1 MPNDL
6 TTKRNL
12 LDAREDLRLE
22 SRRKLASSGFTAST
36 WTLSGVVL
44 VACGGAGEITDA
56 LCPNFDAAVLVS
68 CGGGGGPNVQS
79 IQGESHFVQSS
90 PVRGARLYFDTNNNK
105 VVDDTVM
112 DPDIAT
118 QDGQYPEGFTTDANG
133 VAENIPEH
141 LFGKPFVAYL
151 DGAIN
156 ADTGVPF
163 PEDTRYYSIPNAEG
177 QHTIATPITNWIA
190 QYAGFTEGLVR
201 TSSQVRDA
209 VNDVIANFLGHEA
222 YSTLAGDELT
232 AFNLLYA
239 AILDPV
245 SYATNPIIEALSAY
259 LATNPSLADMRS
271 NAQTLINDAQTLIAA
286 LMEADPAVLANLPD
300 TLILLHADADTTSAN
315 MIDLPDVTIGTNA
328 EAGAYVATVYAVG
341 TGRVSYSIVD
351 ENGAEVIGGDFVV
364 DERTGVI
371 SVADSVTTL
380 SAETTELYVQVTSGG
395 ETETVKI
402 DVTVQSV
409 TTLTAP
415 TTSGTME
422 IAENTLGSDADPVVT
437 GIDAGS
443 GAVKANFIIS
453 DAADSPPGYADK
465 FDIVQ
470 DGTTWNLV
478 LRDTESLDY
487 EAIDNLRLRDTQAL
501 DEQAIVNGAIK
512 LNVRYQTTNTNDPNN
527 PLFSDPLEF
536 TIMVMNGED
545 ITFSGDFGGVVT
557 EDADADADEDA
568 DADADSLVATGSI
581 SVNNN
586 SDNADVSVT
595 DSGTYGELVLDDSG
609 TWTYTLGEG
618 ADAAARTKIQQLRT
632 GEILVDTATISVAST
647 PATTKNIYITIIGA
661 NEDVHFADANDPTI
675 RDISVATVPD
685 AMDIQIGAAALD
697 GSFDLGNVL
706 GNVLTSSG
714 IDLIGRVRDAEP
726 TTAEFTDSVSAALRA
741 LFDLDPNGDLS
752 FTGTSAEA
760 STLGIGT
767 VSLEMLVRTPES
779 TTEELPLTVR
789 VNVALADQTISINE
803 NDDSPANLP
812 TLPTGNGA
820 ITYAITGGN
829 DANRFTIDPTTS
841 AITLNQNVHVN
852 RATGTAEADI
862 FVIDALAEI
871 RAGAGDD
878 LIAVNAGFVDVYGEA
893 GNDIFYVDFATLVAD
908 VFNNAV
914 TIKDYTNDVN
924 QQDIIRVKVTT
935 AQKAMI
941 DAETS
946 IADKFDVLGIDAYV
960 GGGNFWFDEPISEES
975 PLLIENISSTGD
987 VIFEFVT
994 EEEPA
999 LKGALNYES
1008 DATSYTLTVTATD
1021 TSNPADTDT
1030 ATITI
1035 NVQDVN
1041 EAPVFAQEIYTATPI
1056 AENLAVS
1063 MPVGVTVSA
1072 MDVDAGANGQLSYS
1086 ITAGNTGNAFDIDD
1100 NGVITVNSALDYDT
1114 APTSYML
1121 TVTATDGGSLTDT
1134 ATVNIALTDINDN
1147 TPTYTPSGT
1156 ATVMRVGASGY
1167 ATDQETGYS
1176 ITISDADADATNT
1189 FSVTINSGDADNRFK
1204 FVEDDTVANQWNLV
1218 LSMGNGVEDTA
1229 NTITLG
1235 YSVSDGANTAA
1246 TTTTQ
1251 TGSVAVTLEG
1261 MIANSPAI
1269 IPDRQSFAHQDS
1281 YDPDD
1286 LGLTPMPDAD
1296 PQAG

>member
-79 IQGESHFVQSS
+79 SQGESHFVQSS
-90 PVRGARLYFDTNNNK
+90 PVRGARLYFDTNNDK
-105 VVDDTVM
+105 RITDEDM
-112 DPDIAT
+112 PRIAEEDMRT
-118 QDGQYPEGFTTDANG
+118 QDGQYPEGFTTDATG
-133 VAENIPEH
+133 EAENIPDH
-141 LFGKPFVAYL
+141 LFGKPFVAIL
-151 DGAIN
+151 DGAFN
-156 ADTGVPF
+156 ADTDAPLSGVMF
-163 PEDTRYYSIPNAEG
+163 SIPDYSTPEATG
-177 QHTIATPITNWIA
+177 QHTIATPITDWIA
-190 QYAGFTEGLVR
+190 GQAGFKEPQVR

-239 AILDPV
+239 AILNHA
-245 SYATNPIIEALSAY
+245 SYAGNPVIEALSAY
-259 LATNPSLADMRS
+259 LATNPSLADVRS
-271 NAQTLINDAQTLIAA
+271 NAQTLIATLTDADVTTLI
-286 LMEADPAVLANLPD
+286 VLHVD
-300 TLILLHADADTTSAN
+300 DDTTSAN

-341 TGRVSYSIVD
+341 TGTVSYSIVESD
-351 ENGAEVIGGDFVV
+351 GTTLDV
-364 DERTGVI
+364 DSLFSVDSQGVI
-371 SVADSVTTL
+371 SVRQGADLTASNTAIPV
-380 SAETTELYVQVTSGG
+380 YVQVTSGG

-443 GAVKANFIIS
+443 SAVKANFIIS
-453 DAADSPPGYADK
+453 DAADSPPGYAAM
-465 FDIVQ
+465 FDIVQNQ

-478 LRDTESLDY
+478 LRDRESLDY

-501 DEQAIVNGAIK
+501 DEQAIVRGAIK
-512 LNVRYQTTNTNDPNN
+512 LNVRYQTTNPSDPNN

-536 TIMVMNGED
+536 TIRVMNGED

-557 EDADADADEDA
+557 EDADADADADE

-586 SDNADVSVT
+586 SDDADVSVT

-618 ADAAARTKIQQLRT
+618 ADAAAMTKIQQLRT

-661 NEDVHFADANDPTI
+661 NEDVHFADANDPTM

-697 GSFDLGNVL
+697 GSFDLGNVFDDFGVTL
-706 GNVLTSSG
+706 MEWLDDN
-714 IDLIGRVRDAEP
+714 DP
-726 TTAEFTDSVSAALRA
+726 TTQDRIIEFADSVPMNLRA
-741 LFDLDPNGDLS
+741 LFDLTEKTEGGDEVGDLT

-760 STLGIGT
+760 AELGIGT
-767 VSLEMLVRTPES
+767 IELAMIASAPQS
-779 TTEELPLTVR
+779 TTLDIPLTVR
-789 VNVALADQTISINE
+789 VNVALAAQTISIDE
-803 NDDSPANLP
+803 NDDSPDFS

-820 ITYAITGGN
+820 IRYTIIDGNEDDKFATDDTTG
-829 DANRFTIDPTTS
+829 
-841 AITLNQNVHVN
+841 AITLNP
-852 RATGTAEADI
+852 AE
-862 FVIDALAEI
+862 
-871 RAGAGDD
+871 
-878 LIAVNAGFVDVYGEA
+878 
-893 GNDIFYVDFATLVAD
+893 
-908 VFNNAV
+908 
-914 TIKDYTNDVN
+914 
-924 QQDIIRVKVTT
+924 
-935 AQKAMI
+935 
-941 DAETS
+941 
-946 IADKFDVLGIDAYV
+946 
-960 GGGNFWFDEPISEES
+960 
-975 PLLIENISSTGD
+975 
-987 VIFEFVT
+987 
-994 EEEPA
+994 
-999 LKGALNYES
+999 GALDFEN
-1008 DATSYTLTVTATD
+1008 DATSYMLEITATD
-1021 TSNPADTDT
+1021 GEGDT
-1030 ATITI
+1030 ATAMITI
-1035 NVQDVN
+1035 NVGDVN
-1041 EAPVFAQEIYTATPI
+1041 EHAPVFVTNTDDTSLADTTIEVAEDAANDDRVGLFRATDADGTNNVVDYTLAGGGGAFAIREVAGSTDNNWEIYVADATQL
-1056 AENLAVS
+1056 NYD
-1063 MPVGVTVSA
+1063 SA
-1072 MDVDAGANGQLSYS
+1072 TKSYS
-1086 ITAGNTGNAFDIDD
+1086 
-1100 NGVITVNSALDYDT
+1100 L
-1114 APTSYML
+1114 M
-1121 TVTATDGGSLTDT
+1121 VTASDSDPDMTVRKSTMETFTINLTD
-1134 ATVNIALTDINDN
+1134 VNDIV
-1147 TPTYTPSGT
+1147 PTYTTSGT
-1156 ATVMRVGASGY
+1156 ASVERMPNGNTNDIM
-1167 ATDQETGYS
+1167 TGYS
-1176 ITISDADADATNT
+1176 ITVTDADTDDADI
-1189 FSVTINSGDADNRFK
+1189 SVSVSGDADNRFE
-1204 FVEDDTVANQWNLV
+1204 FQRGTTNTWNLV
-1218 LSMGNGVEDTA
+1218 LIETKTVTETVGTDIALTY
-1229 NTITLG
+1229 T
-1235 YSVSDGANTAA
+1235 VSDGDNTAA
-1246 TTTTQ
+1246 TD
-1251 TGSVAVTLEG
+1251 GSVTVSVIMGNTPQ
-1261 MIANSPAI
+1261 SPAI

>member
-6 TTKRNL
+6 TTKRTL

-79 IQGESHFVQSS
+79 SQGESHFVQSS

-222 YSTLAGDELT
+222 YSSILTDDELT

-239 AILDPV
+239 AILNPE
-245 SYATNPIIEALSAY
+245 SYAGNPIIEALSAY

-328 EAGAYVATVYAVG
+328 GAGAYIATVYAVG

-351 ENGAEVIGGDFVV
+351 ENGAEVIGGNFVV

-409 TTLTAP
+409 ATLTPP

-422 IAENTLGSDADPVVT
+422 IAENMLGSDADPVVT

-443 GAVKANFIIS
+443 SAVKANFIIS
-453 DAADSPPGYADK
+453 DAADSPPGYADM
-465 FDIVQ
+465 FDIVQNQ

-512 LNVRYQTTNTNDPNN
+512 LNVRYQTTNPSDPNN

-536 TIMVMNGED
+536 TIRVMNGED

-557 EDADADADEDA
+557 EDADE

-586 SDNADVSVT
+586 SDNADVTVT

-618 ADAAARTKIQQLRT
+618 ADAAAMTKIQQLRT

-647 PATTKNIYITIIGA
+647 PAATKNIYITIIGA
-661 NEDVHFADANDPTI
+661 NEDVHFADANDPTM

-697 GSFDLGNVL
+697 GSFDLGNVFDDFGVTL
-706 GNVLTSSG
+706 MEWLDDN
-714 IDLIGRVRDAEP
+714 DP
-726 TTAEFTDSVSAALRA
+726 TTQDRIIEFADSVPMNLRA
-741 LFDLDPNGDLS
+741 LFDLTEKTEVGDEVGDLT

-760 STLGIGT
+760 AELGIGT
-767 VSLEMLVRTPES
+767 IELAMIASAPQS
-779 TTEELPLTVR
+779 TTLDIPLTVR
-789 VNVALADQTISINE
+789 VNVALAAQTISIDE
-803 NDDSPANLP
+803 NDDSPDFS

-820 ITYAITGGN
+820 IIYTIIDGNEDDKFATDDTTG
-829 DANRFTIDPTTS
+829 
-841 AITLNQNVHVN
+841 AITLNP
-852 RATGTAEADI
+852 AE
-862 FVIDALAEI
+862 
-871 RAGAGDD
+871 
-878 LIAVNAGFVDVYGEA
+878 
-893 GNDIFYVDFATLVAD
+893 
-908 VFNNAV
+908 
-914 TIKDYTNDVN
+914 
-924 QQDIIRVKVTT
+924 
-935 AQKAMI
+935 
-941 DAETS
+941 
-946 IADKFDVLGIDAYV
+946 
-960 GGGNFWFDEPISEES
+960 
-975 PLLIENISSTGD
+975 
-987 VIFEFVT
+987 
-994 EEEPA
+994 
-999 LKGALNYES
+999 GALDFEN
-1008 DATSYTLTVTATD
+1008 DATSYMLEITATD
-1021 TSNPADTDT
+1021 GEGDT
-1030 ATITI
+1030 ATAMITI
-1035 NVQDVN
+1035 NVGDVN
-1041 EAPVFAQEIYTATPI
+1041 EHAPVFVTNTDDTSLADTTIEVAEDAANDDRVGLFRATDADGTNNVVDYTLAGGGGAFAIREVAGSTDNNWEIYVADATQL
-1056 AENLAVS
+1056 NYD
-1063 MPVGVTVSA
+1063 SA
-1072 MDVDAGANGQLSYS
+1072 TKSYS
-1086 ITAGNTGNAFDIDD
+1086 
-1100 NGVITVNSALDYDT
+1100 L
-1114 APTSYML
+1114 M
-1121 TVTATDGGSLTDT
+1121 VTASDSDPDMTVRKSTMETFTINLTD
-1134 ATVNIALTDINDN
+1134 VNDIV
-1147 TPTYTPSGT
+1147 PTYTTSGT
-1156 ATVMRVGASGY
+1156 ASVERMPNGNTNDIM
-1167 ATDQETGYS
+1167 TGYS
-1176 ITISDADADATNT
+1176 ITVTDADTDDADI
-1189 FSVTINSGDADNRFK
+1189 SVSVSGDADNRFE
-1204 FVEDDTVANQWNLV
+1204 FQRGTTNTWNLV
-1218 LSMGNGVEDTA
+1218 LIKTKTVTETVGTDIALTY
-1229 NTITLG
+1229 T
-1235 YSVSDGANTAA
+1235 VSDGDNTAA
-1246 TTTTQ
+1246 TD
-1251 TGSVAVTLEG
+1251 GSVTVSVIMGNTPQ
-1261 MIANSPAI
+1261 SPAI